1 MAQNNQ
7 LFLQL
12 SEAFGGTRFG
22 PFLGNEVK
30 LGSDPAPQCDITL
43 PSAMGVFPLHV
54 RLVVQGDGSI
64 IVGPGERSAAITV
77 WRGGAKGRS
86 IASPVALSHGDSFAL
101 VSETGPKFTLLYIQA
116 ERQKV
121 GAPRKRGPKMPTKK
135 GLIAEIKRLGLAKA
149 ISSKVGQNLASGYH
163 FVVSGAIFQPRYI
176 IMGVT
181 MAGSFLMAGGAGL
194 FAFNL
199 SDKLDSSESELSE
212 IKGDLADCEGYKG
225 ESPTIASLVADILGD
240 DEWRSTLENDD
251 ILMAEFKS
259 KLGNKFK
266 NSTNHKKIDKLG
278 KSTSSNVPFN
288 KVRRN
293 LSKTKMK
300 ESLVTVLSYAAF
312 GKGSGWQK
320 ISNTSGEDVC
330 GRGPLGLTYGQAH
343 NLGLREFQLDAY
355 VSRKLVD
362 GEDLEGKRNALL
374 LTSERIDDDAADFD
388 IDVVTSEPIGKQ
400 GGKQCLYIE
409 GEDDRIEMKMLGKAL
424 NTALGNSADGVPKA
438 GDDFWIAARLYK
450 LYAADVKENFET
462 LDFSTGDAPSS
473 VLEAADISDAEKES
487 ITDSV
492 AEAMAWAVA
501 TPCRMILEGNN
512 KPPEHLG
519 TLPGEISCIYI
530 AYLASK

>member
-1 MAQNNQ
+1 
-7 LFLQL
+7 
-12 SEAFGGTRFG
+12 
-22 PFLGNEVK
+22 
-30 LGSDPAPQCDITL
+30 
-43 PSAMGVFPLHV
+43 
-54 RLVVQGDGSI
+54 
-64 IVGPGERSAAITV
+64 
-77 WRGGAKGRS
+77 
-86 IASPVALSHGDSFAL
+86 
-101 VSETGPKFTLLYIQA
+101 
-116 ERQKV
+116 
-121 GAPRKRGPKMPTKK
+121 
-135 GLIAEIKRLGLAKA
+135 
-149 ISSKVGQNLASGYH
+149 
-163 FVVSGAIFQPRYI
+163 
-176 IMGVT
+176 
-181 MAGSFLMAGGAGL
+181 
-194 FAFNL
+194 
-199 SDKLDSSESELSE
+199 LDSSESELSE

-362 GEDLEGKRNALL
+362 GDDLEGKRNALL
-374 LTSERIDDDAADFD
+374 LTSERIGEDEAEFEMD
-388 IDVVTSEPIGKQ
+388 IVTSEPIGKQ
-400 GGKQCLYIE
+400 GGKQCLYLE
-409 GEDDRIEMKMLGKAL
+409 GRDDRTQMKMLGKTL
-424 NTALGNSADGVPKA
+424 NRALGNSANRVPKA

-450 LYAADVKENFET
+450 LYATGVKENFGT